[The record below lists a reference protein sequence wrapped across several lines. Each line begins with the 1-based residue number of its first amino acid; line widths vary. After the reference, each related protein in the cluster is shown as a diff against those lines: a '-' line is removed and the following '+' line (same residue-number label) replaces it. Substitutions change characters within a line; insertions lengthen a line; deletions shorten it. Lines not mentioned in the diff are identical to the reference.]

1 MPTRRTGEAGTGDGV
16 IDFAPKQ
23 VSPSCHTHAPVN
35 YDGTEEMLHIEVHT
49 RVPAEVIEAVSY
61 RFPIVLNDERGS
73 MFLGG
78 EYLPESI
85 IGAYYRGIFPWPH
98 EAGDRIWYSS
108 NPRAILPMDGLNIS
122 RRLARTLRQGRFH
135 ASVDAAFE
143 DVIDGCADRLPDKT
157 WITPELRDCYV
168 ELHRRGWAHSFEIW
182 TADGELA
189 GGLYGLAVC
198 GMFGAESMFHRVT
211 DASKAAMV
219 AMIQY
224 LSRIGVSLIDLQ
236 VLTEHTE
243 RMGAVEVPREEYL
256 ALLEVAFAQDVS
268 WLPA

>member
-1 MPTRRTGEAGTGDGV
+1 L
-16 IDFAPKQ
+16 K
-23 VSPSCHTHAPVN
+23 
-35 YDGTEEMLHIEVHT
+35 YDGTEELIRIDAHT
-49 RVPAEVIEAVSY
+49 LAPAEPVDAISY
-61 RFPIVLNDERGS
+61 HFPIVLNDERGS

-108 NPRAILPMDGLNIS
+108 DPRAILPLDGLDVS
-122 RRLARTLRQGRFH
+122 RRLARTLRQGKFH
-135 ASVDAAFE
+135 ATVDLAFE
-143 DVIDGCADRLPDKT
+143 QVIDGCADRLPDKT

-168 ELHRRGWAHSFEIW
+168 ELHHRGWAHSFEIW
-182 TADGELA
+182 TADGQLA
-189 GGLYGLAVC
+189 GGLYGLAVG

-219 AMIQY
+219 AMIQH
-224 LSRIGVSLIDLQ
+224 LSRLGVSLIDLQ

-243 RMGAVEVPREEYL
+243 RMGAIEIPREEYMQR
-256 ALLEVAFAQDVS
+256 LEVAFEQDIS
-268 WLPA
+268 WLRG